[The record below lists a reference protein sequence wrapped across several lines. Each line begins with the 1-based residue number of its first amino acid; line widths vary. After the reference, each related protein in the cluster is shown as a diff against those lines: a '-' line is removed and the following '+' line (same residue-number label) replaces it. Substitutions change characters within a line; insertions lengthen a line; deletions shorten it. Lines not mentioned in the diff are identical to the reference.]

1 MQSVQRRGSDGHFE
15 PYQDIEKETVQVDAA
30 TVRTTTR
37 TFGRDADGAKTLV
50 EVIEEE
56 KHILPGGDSNVVRAT
71 SDPDANGNL
80 QLVQRRQRG
89 IRPKHHCSKP
99 PTHLPKDWRLN
110 FL

>member
-1 MQSVQRRGSDGHFE
+1 L
-15 PYQDIEKETVQVDAA
+15 PTAA

-56 KHILPGGDSNVVRAT
+56 KHILPGGDSKVVRAT

-80 QLVQRRQRG
+80 QLVQRRIEETR
-89 IRPKHHCSKP
+89 RV
-99 PTHLPKDWRLN
+99 LV
-110 FL
+110 